1 MMRRALALRH
11 PADREI
17 AALAVPALGA
27 LIADPLLSLIDT
39 AFVGRLGGD
48 ALGALGVASVLFAVA
63 FFVFN
68 FLEYGTTSLI
78 ARAVGAGDPERAGR
92 SVMLALVT
100 AVAAGSAVA
109 VLLAAAAGPL
119 VRGIGA
125 SAGVAAEATTYVRIR
140 ALAAPAL
147 LVVRAG
153 HGIYRGYQDTRTPL
167 AVTLV
172 VNAINLVLDPL
183 LIFGLGWGVAG
194 AAWATVAAQWA
205 GAAGFALLV
214 LGRHRERLGVT
225 PARPRF
231 SELRLFLRIGRDL
244 AIRTG
249 SILVAF
255 TLAGVIATRVSDTAI
270 AAHQVV
276 MQLWIFLSLA
286 LDALAIAAQAMVGR
300 LLGEDR
306 PETAAAV
313 ADRLLILGV
322 AVGAGL
328 AALLVAIAPVVPGLF
343 TDDPA
348 VRAAIGSIYPFLVV
362 QQPLNAAVFVWDG
375 VFIGAGDFGY
385 LAVAMLAAAA
395 ASLAVLAAV
404 LPMGWGLAGVWWG
417 ITVLLIG
424 RALTMGWRRVA
435 PAGPLRRA

>member
-1 MMRRALALRH
+1 MRRGLALRH
-11 PADREI
+11 PSDREI

-48 ALGALGVASVLFAVA
+48 ALGALGVASLLFAVS

-78 ARAVGAGDPERAGR
+78 ARAVGAGDPQRAGR
-92 SVMLALVT
+92 AVVLALVV
-100 AVAAGSAVA
+100 AVVAGSAVA
-109 VLLAAAAGPL
+109 LLLVTAAGPL
-119 VRGIGA
+119 VRAIGA

-140 ALAAPAL
+140 GLAAPAL

-172 VNAINLVLDPL
+172 VNGVNLVLDPL

-194 AAWATVAAQWA
+194 AAWATVAAQWL
-205 GAAGFALLV
+205 GAAGFVMLV
-214 LGRHRERLGVT
+214 LGRHRKRLGVVLS
-225 PARPRF
+225 RPGVG
-231 SELRLFLRIGRDL
+231 ELGVFLRIGRDL

-249 SILVAF
+249 SILTAF
-255 TLAGVIATRVSDTAI
+255 TLAGIIATRVSDTAI

-276 MQLWIFLSLA
+276 MQLWIFLSLG
-286 LDALAIAAQAMVGR
+286 LDALAIAAQALVGR
-300 LLGEDR
+300 LLGEGR
-306 PETAAAV
+306 PGEATGV
-313 ADRLLILGV
+313 ADRLLVLGV
-322 AVGAGL
+322 VVGTGL
-328 AALLVAIAPVVPGLF
+328 AALLAAAAPVVPRLF

-348 VRAAIGSIYPFLVV
+348 VRAAIAAVYPFLVV

-385 LAVAMLAAAA
+385 LAVAMLASAAA
-395 ASLAVLAAV
+395 AIGVLAAV

-417 ITVLLIG
+417 ITVLLVA

-435 PAGPLRRA
+435 PASPLRPG

>member
-1 MMRRALALRH
+1 MRRAFALRH
-11 PADREI
+11 PSDREI

-78 ARAVGAGDPERAGR
+78 ARAVGAGDPQRAGR
-92 SVMLALVT
+92 AVTLALAT

-109 VLLAAAAGPL
+109 VLLVVAAGPL
-119 VRGIGA
+119 VRAIGA

-172 VNAINLVLDPL
+172 VNGVNLVLDPL

-194 AAWATVAAQWA
+194 AAWATVAAQWL

-214 LGRHRERLGVT
+214 LGRHRDRLGVEPT
-225 PARPRF
+225 RPRF
-231 SELRLFLRIGRDL
+231 AELRVFLRIGRDL

-249 SILVAF
+249 SILATF
-255 TLAGVIATRVSDTAI
+255 TLAGMIAARISDTAI

-276 MQLWIFLSLA
+276 MQLWIFLSLG

-300 LLGEDR
+300 LLGEGR
-306 PETAAAV
+306 RRMAAEV
-313 ADRLLILGV
+313 ADRLLVLGV

-328 AALLVAIAPVVPGLF
+328 AVLLGAAGPLVPRLF

-348 VRAAIGSIYPFLVV
+348 VREAIASVYVLLVV

-385 LAVAMLAAAA
+385 LAGAMLVAAAVA
-395 ASLAVLAAV
+395 IVALAAV

-417 ITVLLIG
+417 IIALLVA

-435 PAGPLRRA
+435 PAGPLRPG